1 MNLTSKDV
9 NEMTAAEKRAL
20 LSQLLQEKIGNTK
33 RYPLSYAQ
41 ERLWFLDQFQP
52 ASAIYNIPTA
62 IEINAALNV
71 RAVEETL
78 QELLRRHEVLRTS
91 FSNEDGGPV
100 QVVHPRVSFKLR
112 VEDLRSLS
120 EGERAAAA
128 QRLADEEARQPFDLT
143 VAPLLRARLLQLAEN
158 RYVLLLTMHHIV
170 SDGWSMAVFFSEYGT
185 LYEAYCQ
192 GRRSPLPELPLQYAD
207 YAVWQR
213 QWLQGAVIDEQ
224 LNYWKQQLAGMP
236 ELLELPTD
244 HPRPPVQSFRGG
256 WQAFVL
262 GAKVSRRLR
271 ELSQQQGATL
281 FMTLLSAWQILLL
294 RYSGREDIV
303 VGTPIAGRN
312 REETEKLIGFFVNT
326 MVLRSRLQRHWSFRE
341 VLEHVR
347 EVCLGAYAHQDLPFE
362 KLVEEL
368 QPERNLS
375 HNPLFQITFVLQ
387 NMPTT
392 MPQTG
397 PGNPGETAPAG
408 SFTPDFG
415 TSTAKFDLTL
425 SVIES
430 GDYLT
435 MGLEYSTDL
444 FEAATISR
452 LAQHFQT
459 LLEGITDDPEQPISQ
474 LPLLTAAEREQMLRE
489 WNNTSKPYQPHC
501 VHELFETQAAQRPQ
515 QTAVVFKQEQVSYEE
530 LNARANQLAWYLRE
544 LGVGPEV
551 KVGLCLERGI
561 EALLAI
567 LGILKAGGA
576 YVPLDPEYPRER
588 LSFMLTDADVKILL
602 TEERLL
608 PKLPEVDSS
617 IVCLERDR
625 NAIAGK
631 NSLQTPQSGITPNN
645 LAYVIY
651 TSGSTGKP
659 KGVLIEHHAVCNM
672 TEAYSQAIR
681 LHPESRF
688 LQFSSLNFD
697 ASVAEIFMTFGL
709 GATLCLGTRE
719 ELLPGPGLVQFIREQ
734 AITNILVPPS
744 VLAALPTEDL
754 PLLETIIV
762 GGEACPAG
770 LVSRWTNGRHFFDG
784 YGPTETTVCN
794 TIGECFA
801 DDAQVSIGRPMT
813 NTQVYILD
821 EEREPVPVG
830 VRGELYIGGV
840 GLARGYLNRPELT
853 AERFIPDP
861 FSAVPGG
868 RLYRTGDMVRYLPDG
883 NIEFLGRVDHQVKLR
898 GFRIELGEIETVLS
912 RHPAVTEAVVTVREE
927 TAGDKRLVAYILSPA
942 GATVSLNELRS
953 YVQQQL
959 PQHMIPATF
968 VLLEQWPLTANGKV
982 DRQALPAPGTMRP
995 ELEQQYEPPR
1005 NAIEEAVAAIWAQ
1018 VLRVER
1024 VGVNDN
1030 FFDLGGHSLL
1040 ATQVVSRIRTL
1051 FQLELPLRRIFEA
1064 PTVVALSLSIA
1075 QSCLSQADEHEATL
1089 ALNALQ
1095 ENGSGG
1101 GLET

>member
-1 MNLTSKDV
+1 MNRTSKNI

-20 LSQLLQEKIGNTK
+20 LSQLLQEKMGNTK
-33 RYPLSYAQ
+33 KYPLSYAQ

-71 RAVEETL
+71 RAVEEAL

-100 QVVHPRVSFKLR
+100 QLVHPPGSFKLQ

-143 VAPLLRARLLQLAEN
+143 LAPLLRARLLQLAEN
-158 RYVLLLTMHHIV
+158 RYVLLLTMHHII

-192 GRRSPLPELPLQYAD
+192 GRRSPLPELPLQYAN

-244 HPRPPVQSFRGG
+244 HLRPPVQSFRGG

-262 GAKVSRRLR
+262 GAAVSRRLR
-271 ELSQQQGATL
+271 EISQQQGATL

-326 MVLRSRLQRHWSFRE
+326 LVLRSRLQRHWSFRE
-341 VLEHVR
+341 VLAHVR
-347 EVCLGAYAHQDLPFE
+347 EVCLEAYAHQDLPFE

-387 NMPTT
+387 NMLTT
-392 MPQTG
+392 TPQTG

-408 SFTPDFG
+408 SFTAEVG

-425 SVIES
+425 SVTES
-430 GDYLT
+430 GDYLI

-459 LLEGITDDPEQPISQ
+459 LLEGITDNPEQPISQ

-489 WNNTSKPYQPHC
+489 WNDTSKPYQPQC

-515 QTAVVFKQEQVSYEE
+515 QTAVLFRQEQVSYEE

-588 LSFMLTDADVKILL
+588 LAFMLTDAGVKILL

-617 IVCLERDR
+617 IVCLDRDR
-625 NAIAGK
+625 SAIAGK
-631 NSLQTPQSGITPNN
+631 NSLQTPQCGITPNN

-659 KGVLIEHHAVCNM
+659 K
-672 TEAYSQAIR
+672 AI
-681 LHPESRF
+681 L
-688 LQFSSLNFD
+688 
-697 ASVAEIFMTFGL
+697 
-709 GATLCLGTRE
+709 
-719 ELLPGPGLVQFIREQ
+719 
-734 AITNILVPPS
+734 
-744 VLAALPTEDL
+744 
-754 PLLETIIV
+754 
-762 GGEACPAG
+762 
-770 LVSRWTNGRHFFDG
+770 
-784 YGPTETTVCN
+784 
-794 TIGECFA
+794 
-801 DDAQVSIGRPMT
+801 
-813 NTQVYILD
+813 
-821 EEREPVPVG
+821 
-830 VRGELYIGGV
+830 
-840 GLARGYLNRPELT
+840 
-853 AERFIPDP
+853 
-861 FSAVPGG
+861 G
-868 RLYRTGDMVRYLPDG
+868 RLKGIDHYVRW
-883 NIEFLGRVDHQVKLR
+883 
-898 GFRIELGEIETVLS
+898 EIEALS
-912 RHPAVTEAVVTVREE
+912 V
-927 TAGDKRLVAYILSPA
+927 
-942 GATVSLNELRS
+942 
-953 YVQQQL
+953 
-959 PQHMIPATF
+959 
-968 VLLEQWPLTANGKV
+968 
-982 DRQALPAPGTMRP
+982 APGT
-995 ELEQQYEPPR
+995 
-1005 NAIEEAVAAIWAQ
+1005 
-1018 VLRVER
+1018 RV
-1024 VGVNDN
+1024 
-1030 FFDLGGHSLL
+1030 S
-1040 ATQVVSRIRTL
+1040 
-1051 FQLELPLRRIFEA
+1051 
-1064 PTVVALSLSIA
+1064 
-1075 QSCLSQADEHEATL
+1075 
-1089 ALNALQ
+1089 
-1095 ENGSGG
+1095 
-1101 GLET
+1101 